1 MQEWSRDLTACQD
14 LREIGESA
22 GVNLREIGE
31 QAVLNLREIEKSLFL
46 YLKQGMLIYGKKSF

>member
-22 GVNLREIGE
+22 GTNLREIGE
-31 QAVLNLREIEKSLFL
+31 SADINLREI
-46 YLKQGMLIYGKKSF
+46 G

>member
-14 LREIGESA
+14 
-22 GVNLREIGE
+22 LREIGE

>member
-14 LREIGESA
+14 LREIGEL
-22 GVNLREIGE
+22 NLREIGKN
-31 QAVLNLREIEKSLFL
+31 VFL